1 MEAAEHP
8 KQAARLAAL
17 RGYEIL
23 DTPEEEAFDE
33 ITQLASEI
41 CETPISVVNLID
53 AGRQWFKAEVGLGVR
68 ETPLATSLCSHAI
81 LEEDFVEIPD
91 TLEDARMRDNPLCVG
106 APGLR
111 FYAGALLKTAEGLPL
126 GTLCV
131 LDHRPRRLT
140 PLQRNALQVLARQ
153 VMARLDLRL
162 ALKRQ
167 RLMLKEIDHRVKN
180 SLAAI
185 MAVIRIQ
192 LRGSEDEGVN
202 AALRDVETRIGRIAL
217 LHEQLYRASSA
228 HEIDFADYIVRV
240 GEMLRGS
247 IPDSIRIETEAD
259 PVPRR
264 RAAGLPVRGRHDG
277 VRDELGQARLS
288 RRPPRIDQD
297 RAAPWGGGRDRAA
310 VPGRRRGSS
319 ERRDHVEGDRAA
331 ADAGFRRAGGGRS
344 GGPAGRRGLRRR
356 GARAGAPE
364 RRRGGGLTRGFS
376 RGGSGGAWLRRRR
389 PGRAP

>member
-259 PVPRR
+259 PFLGDARQACQFGVVMTEFVMNSAKHAFPD
-264 RAAGLPVRGRHDG
+264 GRPGSIRIALRHGAEDEIELRCQDDG
-277 VRDELGQARLS
+277 VGHPNGAIASKGIGLRLMQASAAQAGGDLEILRGNAGFGVVVRAPARLS
-288 RRPPRIDQD
+288 EG
-297 RAAPWGGGRDRAA
+297 AAEA
-310 VPGRRRGSS
+310 
-319 ERRDHVEGDRAA
+319 
-331 ADAGFRRAGGGRS
+331 
-344 GGPAGRRGLRRR
+344 
-356 GARAGAPE
+356 
-364 RRRGGGLTRGFS
+364 
-376 RGGSGGAWLRRRR
+376 
-389 PGRAP
+389 

>member
-1 MEAAEHP
+1 
-8 KQAARLAAL
+8 
-17 RGYEIL
+17 
-23 DTPEEEAFDE
+23 
-33 ITQLASEI
+33 
-41 CETPISVVNLID
+41 
-53 AGRQWFKAEVGLGVR
+53 
-68 ETPLATSLCSHAI
+68 
-81 LEEDFVEIPD
+81 
-91 TLEDARMRDNPLCVG
+91 MRDNPLCVG

-259 PVPRR
+259 PFLGDARQACQFGVVMTEFVMNSAKHAFPD
-264 RAAGLPVRGRHDG
+264 GRPGSIRIALRHGAEDEIELRCQDDG
-277 VRDELGQARLS
+277 VGHPNGAIASKGIGLRLMQASAAQAGGDLEVLRGDAGFGVVVRAPARLS
-288 RRPPRIDQD
+288 EG
-297 RAAPWGGGRDRAA
+297 AAEA
-310 VPGRRRGSS
+310 
-319 ERRDHVEGDRAA
+319 
-331 ADAGFRRAGGGRS
+331 
-344 GGPAGRRGLRRR
+344 
-356 GARAGAPE
+356 
-364 RRRGGGLTRGFS
+364 
-376 RGGSGGAWLRRRR
+376 
-389 PGRAP
+389 